1 MQHVVRGL
9 SRAGAYASTE
19 RSAEQRQHVIAFRLV
34 RNEWARA
41 APVNVP
47 RILSIHRLPFPTI
60 LLMTSLCSVLWHLQK
75 EFKIEAVMN
84 DFVQL
89 TSIGVCETFN

>member
-1 MQHVVRGL
+1 MGPCR
-9 SRAGAYASTE
+9 
-19 RSAEQRQHVIAFRLV
+19 
-34 RNEWARA
+34 ARA

-47 RILSIHRLPFPTI
+47 RIFSIHRLPFRTI